1 VQSPWYRPSGLNNYR
16 VFAVSKPE
24 IKTEVEKARGLEAG
38 GSLAGHC
45 DLNKADTLYLDAL
58 GMMDPLKLAAA
69 VQHINAATYEDYWA
83 IPLASR
89 SEPWAARPGIVSAW
103 RPVPLGP
110 VYLRFETALPGPD
123 VL

>member
-1 VQSPWYRPSGLNNYR
+1 MC
-16 VFAVSKPE
+16 
-24 IKTEVEKARGLEAG
+24 EAG
-38 GSLAGHC
+38 GSLAAHC

-58 GMMDPLKLAAA
+58 GIMDPQKLAAA
-69 VQHINAATYEDYWA
+69 VRQINAVTYEDYWA

-89 SEPWAARPGIVSAW
+89 SEPWAARPGIVSDW

-110 VYLRFETALPGPD
+110 VYLRFETALPGPE